1 MTDQGSSGPRRALG
15 PLPDDQSAVASQDS
29 RTPGSRAYRAD
40 EVDEATAI
48 STSRLRRLAGPPKS
62 PRSPADPPVEA
73 SPSTPV
79 PPPARAAL
87 AAPVP
92 PAPVLPDPAAG
103 LPASAGRRFS
113 ASAEPSE
120 LVAAPRRSAAS
131 VSTPTSPVTPV
142 RGWTS
147 KPAPTAPRVI
157 QTFEVPTSSPVTQD
171 SEPPSATAPRAVNP
185 PPEAADPAGTR
196 GVVEP
201 GGEGRRSRRALAVI
215 GGVVA
220 IALIVAGVVWGI
232 NQNTTSSTPTASA
245 SQPQPALDPLLTDA
259 DVAGLA
265 SASWQVSTTQPTPGS
280 AYPLCI
286 PVTAE
291 GMPVPDRTAER
302 LITSTSTQTDSVKN
316 VVETYADAATAAKA
330 FQERLVQAGTCP
342 DTEAL
347 IVSSYTISN
356 LADAALGS
364 QIRVQATQT
373 EYHTLVISQSGR
385 NLSLVDVMTT
395 EKSVG
400 VTAAARVAAKPLAR
414 LCSGGEGTCPGTL
427 KLTRALPAAG
437 ALAGWLVEADLP
449 RITAGAGRWGATDPS
464 KSLSIVGSQCE
475 AVNLQQVTG
484 TTAAAQRTMLL
495 ADDSAAP
502 TGFGVDQVTYT
513 FPTNTAAKRFV
524 TTLTANLKLCPSRVP
539 TATVEAGPTV
549 KGTGAD
555 TVAITGSSFQVTQKT
570 GADGTFPFRV
580 AIITV
585 GPKVGYLVA
594 NPSTT
599 FDFTDDQ
606 WKDIVLRAGQ
616 RISQAP

>member
-15 PLPDDQSAVASQDS
+15 PLPDDLPAVASQDF
-29 RTPGSRAYRAD
+29 RTPASRAYRAAD
-40 EVDEATAI
+40 ADEATAV
-48 STSRLRRLAGPPKS
+48 STSRLRRLAAPPKS
-62 PRSPADPPVEA
+62 SGSPDDLPRDP

-79 PPPARAAL
+79 PPPTRAAL
-87 AAPVP
+87 AAPAP
-92 PAPVLPDPAAG
+92 PAPVLPDSATG

-142 RGWTS
+142 RSWTS
-147 KPAPTAPRVI
+147 RPSPTAPKVI
-157 QTFEVPTSSPVTQD
+157 QGFEVPTPAPVAQD
-171 SEPPSATAPRAVNP
+171 SEPPSFTAPRAVDP
-185 PPEAADPAGTR
+185 PPAGVDPAGTR

-201 GGEGRRSRRALAVI
+201 GGERRRSRRAIAVI

-220 IALIVAGVVWGI
+220 IALIVAGVVWGL
-232 NQNTTSSTPTASA
+232 NQNGASTTPIASA
-245 SQPQPALDPLLTDA
+245 SQPQPALDPLLTEA

-286 PVTAE
+286 PATAE

-316 VVETYADAATAAKA
+316 AVETYADAATAAKA
-330 FQERLVQAGTCP
+330 YQERVVQAGTCP

-347 IVSSYTISN
+347 IVSSYSISD

-364 QIRVQATQT
+364 QVRVQATQT

-385 NLSLVDVMTT
+385 NLSLVDVLTT
-395 EKSVG
+395 EKPVG

-414 LCSGGEGTCPGTL
+414 LCSGGEGACPGTL
-427 KLTRALPAAG
+427 KVTRALPAAG

-475 AVNLQQVTG
+475 AVNLQKVTG

-513 FPTNTAAKRFV
+513 FPTESAAKRFV
-524 TTLTANLKLCPSRVP
+524 TSLTSNLKLCPSRVP
-539 TATVEAGPTV
+539 TATVEAGPNV

-555 TVAITGSSFQVTQKT
+555 KVAITGSSFQVTQKT

-585 GPKVGYLVA
+585 GTKVGYLVA

>member
-1 MTDQGSSGPRRALG
+1 M
-15 PLPDDQSAVASQDS
+15 
-29 RTPGSRAYRAD
+29 
-40 EVDEATAI
+40 
-48 STSRLRRLAGPPKS
+48 
-62 PRSPADPPVEA
+62 
-73 SPSTPV
+73 
-79 PPPARAAL
+79 
-87 AAPVP
+87 
-92 PAPVLPDPAAG
+92 
-103 LPASAGRRFS
+103 
-113 ASAEPSE
+113 
-120 LVAAPRRSAAS
+120 
-131 VSTPTSPVTPV
+131 
-142 RGWTS
+142 
-147 KPAPTAPRVI
+147 I

-245 SQPQPALDPLLTDA
+245 TQPLPALDPLLTDA

-570 GADGTFPFRV
+570 DADGTFPFRV

>member
-1 MTDQGSSGPRRALG
+1 M
-15 PLPDDQSAVASQDS
+15 
-29 RTPGSRAYRAD
+29 
-40 EVDEATAI
+40 
-48 STSRLRRLAGPPKS
+48 
-62 PRSPADPPVEA
+62 
-73 SPSTPV
+73 
-79 PPPARAAL
+79 
-87 AAPVP
+87 
-92 PAPVLPDPAAG
+92 
-103 LPASAGRRFS
+103 
-113 ASAEPSE
+113 
-120 LVAAPRRSAAS
+120 
-131 VSTPTSPVTPV
+131 
-142 RGWTS
+142 
-147 KPAPTAPRVI
+147 
-157 QTFEVPTSSPVTQD
+157 QTFEVPTASGVAQD
-171 SEPPSATAPRAVNP
+171 SEPPSFTAPGPANP
-185 PPEAADPAGTR
+185 PPEAPGPEGTR
-196 GVVEP
+196 GVAEP
-201 GGEGRRSRRALAVI
+201 GGKRRRSRRAIAVI
-215 GGVVA
+215 AGVAV

-232 NQNTTSSTPTASA
+232 NQTPTSSTPTASV
-245 SQPQPALDPLLTDA
+245 SQPQPALDPLLTEA

-265 SASWQVSTTQPTPGS
+265 SASWKVSTTPATPGA
-280 AYPLCI
+280 AYPLCL
-286 PVTAE
+286 PATAE

-302 LITSTSTQTDSVKN
+302 LITSTSTKTDSVKN
-316 VVETYADAATAAKA
+316 VVETYADAETAAKA
-330 FQERLVQAGTCP
+330 YQERVVQAGTCP
-342 DTEAL
+342 DAEAL
-347 IVSSYTISN
+347 IVSSYSISG

-364 QIRVQATQT
+364 QLRVQATQT

-385 NLSLVDVMTT
+385 NLSLVDVLTT

-414 LCSGGEGTCPGTL
+414 LCSGGEGACPGTI

-437 ALAGWLVEADLP
+437 DLAGWLVEADLP

-464 KSLSIVGSQCE
+464 KSLSVVGSQCE
-475 AVNLQQVTG
+475 AVNLQKVTG

-513 FPTNTAAKRFV
+513 FPTETAAKRFV
-524 TTLTANLKLCPSRVP
+524 TTLTSNLKLCPSRVP

-549 KGTGAD
+549 KGTGANK
-555 TVAITGSSFQVTQKT
+555 VAITGTSFQVTQKT

-585 GPKVGYLVA
+585 GSRVGYLVA